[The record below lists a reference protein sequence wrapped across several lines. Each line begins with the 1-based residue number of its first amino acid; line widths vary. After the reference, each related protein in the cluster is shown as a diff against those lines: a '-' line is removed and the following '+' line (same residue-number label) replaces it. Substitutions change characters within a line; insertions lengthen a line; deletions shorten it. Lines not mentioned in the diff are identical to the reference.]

1 MTGETSVVCTKCGF
15 LNAPGD
21 QFCGSCGAFLEW
33 EGSVVAPGGA
43 GAPRTPG
50 AAATAPGSGA
60 PAMPPAAARAASAP
74 AGVASASAAAPPA
87 TAPAS
92 PAAGGANAGPLLRC
106 PACGVAN
113 APTRTFCQSCGARLA
128 SADRVTARSREE
140 IAAAVAAV
148 PQHAPARPAPPTTPA
163 PASRTDSGR
172 SNPLGWILLVVIAG
186 VLVGVGVIV
195 VPGLLRGS
203 GPAPLASSAPA
214 AATPSASASAS
225 ASAVVSARPASPKPS
240 AATSKALRLTSASA
254 SSVAQGNTA
263 RYGPQN
269 AIDGDATTSWQ
280 EGSPTEKGQWLEVAF
295 GASTVTAVQIRN
307 GFDASTAL
315 YKGNLRLKDVQISI
329 DGGTPVSI
337 RLKDTSSWQRVDLPA
352 TAGATR
358 LRITIV
364 STYPAVK
371 TSVAGTPFDDAAVSE
386 VGVLG
391 IPGS

>member
-33 EGSVVAPGGA
+33 EGSVVAPGGSNAPPPA
-43 GAPRTPG
+43 GLPAPG
-50 AAATAPGSGA
+50 MGAATAP
-60 PAMPPAAARAASAP
+60 PVPPASAP
-74 AGVASASAAAPPA
+74 SAQPAPAPASAAA
-87 TAPAS
+87 S
-92 PAAGGANAGPLLRC
+92 PNSGPLLRC

-128 SADRVTARSREE
+128 SADRVAARSREE

-148 PQHAPARPAPPTTPA
+148 PQHAPPRPAPPSAPV
-163 PASRTDSGR
+163 PASRTGSGR

-214 AATPSASASAS
+214 AATQSASASAGASS
-225 ASAVVSARPASPKPS
+225 AVSARPASPKPS
-240 AATSKALRLTSASA
+240 AATSKALRLTAATA

-263 RYGPQN
+263 KYGPQN
-269 AIDGDATTSWQ
+269 AIDGDAATSWQ

-295 GASTVTAVQIRN
+295 GASTVTAMQIRN

-371 TSVAGTPFDDAAVSE
+371 TSVPGTPFDDAAVSE
-386 VGVLG
+386 VSVLG
-391 IPGS
+391 VPGS